1 MLTKAVD
8 AYREGT
14 EPEVDAA
21 AEKLHFRF
29 SPNLMGSRWIKNRHF
44 YILSISSVNIR
55 QQRSRF
61 SNILKRQGQLGSR
74 V

>member
-14 EPEVDAA
+14 EAEVDAA

-29 SPNLMGSRWIKNRHF
+29 SPNLMGSRWIKKPALI
-44 YILSISSVNIR
+44 YIIDIIS
-55 QQRSRF
+55 QH
-61 SNILKRQGQLGSR
+61 
-74 V
+74 